1 MSNDAILD
9 QVFPVRSRAV
19 LALRAAPSNA
29 DTATFQELARQAKD
43 LGKVFGRAPGGNR
56 WKAFGTALEI
66 TRLLIEWEQGSLSA
80 ALDCDR
86 FLRAARLHLKQLR
99 EKEPKDSFIEALI
112 ATLVIVDGEMD
123 MSAIGK
129 LRQDL
134 AAIPLPVAF
143 YADPIPERPTWA
155 RERDEAPKDK
165 LPDLT
170 VAFVEFK
177 VDGTIA
183 ERIQALRPR
192 ENHDLD
198 IAVRVSRWP
207 DEATSLVLSP
217 VSIEPPSSYD
227 FPTFRFS
234 RPPGDPPYF
243 FQQRGR
249 MILHAPQA
257 LKARPFE
264 FIYTAEFQP
273 KSSEKLVSVAGQR
286 TLRLDGS
293 SPERQSITG
302 YPRADAKLMALRD
315 ALRLNPLVPERD
327 LDDLLT
333 VLIPLVNLMG
343 QSVQDNKKFAR
354 VIAEAEFQND
364 VREWLRQQPMIGWEL
379 EEQPHAAGGRA
390 DLSFRGI
397 RIELKCEPAKR
408 LLPDDCKDYAAQ
420 PASYAAGTNRRV
432 AVLCVLDCSPK
443 TGVPFPVED
452 GLFVYPVDTGA
463 SPVYIAAVL
472 IQGNLAKPS
481 RAVEC

>member
-19 LALRAAPSNA
+19 LALRAPASSDDA
-29 DTATFQELARQAKD
+29 ATFQALATEAKN
-43 LGKVFGRAPGGNR
+43 VAAAFGRAPAAKR
-56 WKAFGTALEI
+56 WEAFAAALDI
-66 TRLLIEWEQGSLSA
+66 ARLLVEWEQASLTA
-80 ALDCDR
+80 AIDADR
-86 FLRAARLHLKQLR
+86 FLRAARLRLKQLR
-99 EKEPKDSFIEALI
+99 TDAGSDALTVQLLKALSVLDGDIEF
-112 ATLVIVDGEMD
+112 
-123 MSAIGK
+123 SAIRT
-129 LRQDL
+129 LRDEL
-134 AAIPLPVAF
+134 AAIPIPVAV
-143 YADPIPERPTWA
+143 YADPVPQLPDWAPEHEQTQ
-155 RERDEAPKDK
+155 EEK

-177 VDGTIA
+177 INGTPA
-183 ERIQALRPR
+183 ERVQALRPR

-207 DEATSLVLSP
+207 EGATSLVLSP
-217 VSIEPPSSYD
+217 VSIEPASTYD
-227 FPTFRFS
+227 LPTFRFS
-234 RPPGDPPYF
+234 RPAGEAPYF

-249 MILHAPQA
+249 MILNAPQA

-273 KSSEKLVSVAGQR
+273 VSSEKLVSVAGQR

-293 SPERQSITG
+293 SPDRQPITG
-302 YPRADAKLMALRD
+302 YPGIDAKLISLRD
-315 ALRLNPLVPERD
+315 ALRLEPRIPERD
-327 LDDLLT
+327 LDDLLA
-333 VLIPLVNLMG
+333 VLLPLSNLMG
-343 QSVQDNKKFAR
+343 QSVQDNKKFPG
-354 VIAEAEFQND
+354 VISEAEFQNR
-364 VREWLRQQPMIGWEL
+364 VREWLRQHPAIGSEL

-408 LLPDDCKDYAAQ
+408 LLPDDCKNYAGQ
-420 PASYAAGTNRRV
+420 PASYAVGTNRRV

-443 TGVPFPVED
+443 TDLPFPMED
-452 GLFVYPVDTGA
+452 GLFVYPVDTGT

-481 RAVEC
+481 SHSR

>member
-1 MSNDAILD
+1 MSRDAILD
-9 QVFPVRSRAV
+9 HVFPVRSKAV
-19 LALRAAPSNA
+19 LALRAPAPKGDAAAFEALVSEAKNI
-29 DTATFQELARQAKD
+29 ATS
-43 LGKVFGRAPGGNR
+43 FGRAPAAKR
-56 WKAFGTALEI
+56 WEAFATALDI
-66 TRLLIEWEQGSLSA
+66 TRLLIEWEEASLTA
-80 ALDCDR
+80 AVDADR
-86 FLRAARLHLKQLR
+86 FLRAARLRLKQLR
-99 EKEPKDSFIEALI
+99 AEASGDPL
-112 ATLVIVDGEMD
+112 AERFVQVLGVIDGDVEFA
-123 MSAIGK
+123 AIKK
-129 LRQDL
+129 LREEL
-134 AAIPLPVAF
+134 AAIPIPVAI
-143 YADPIPERPTWA
+143 YSDPDPQMPGWA
-155 RERDEAPKDK
+155 REGEEAPKEK

-177 VDGTIA
+177 IDGTTA

-207 DEATSLVLSP
+207 EGATALVLSP
-217 VSIEPPSSYD
+217 VSIEPPSTYD
-227 FPTFRFS
+227 LPTFRFGKPS
-234 RPPGDPPYF
+234 GEAPHF

-273 KSSEKLVSVAGQR
+273 VASGKVVSIAGQR

-293 SPERQSITG
+293 SPDRQPITG
-302 YPRADAKLMALRD
+302 YPGIDAKLMSLRD
-315 ALRLNPLVPERD
+315 ALRLEPLVPERD

-333 VLIPLVNLMG
+333 VLIPLSNLMG
-343 QSVQDNKKFAR
+343 QSVQDNRKFPG
-354 VIAEAEFQND
+354 VISEAEFQD
-364 VREWLRQQPMIGWEL
+364 RVREWLRQQPGIGVEL

-397 RIELKCEPAKR
+397 RIELKSEPKKR
-408 LLPDDCKDYAAQ
+408 LLPDDCKHYAGQ
-420 PASYAAGTNRRV
+420 PASYAVGTNRRV

-443 TGVPFPVED
+443 TEVPFPMED

-481 RAVEC
+481 SHS